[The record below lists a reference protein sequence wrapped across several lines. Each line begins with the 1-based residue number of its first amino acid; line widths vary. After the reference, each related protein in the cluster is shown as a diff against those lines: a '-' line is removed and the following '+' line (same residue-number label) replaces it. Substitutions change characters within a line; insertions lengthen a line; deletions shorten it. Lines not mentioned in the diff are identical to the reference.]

1 MVSRSNTARKVDL
14 EKAVSDSF
22 SRYAARN
29 PRSREEDLKA
39 ADYMPG
45 GNTRTSIFHPPFP
58 LTIARGEGQYV
69 EDIDQNRYTN
79 FVGEFGA
86 GLFGH
91 SNPDIAA
98 AIGRAVSDGWVLGGP
113 NRYERILAAE
123 LVNRFPSIDRVR
135 FTNSGTEAN
144 MMAISISRVVSGRSK
159 VMVFEG
165 AYHGGVFLF
174 AEGGSP
180 INAPFDYVMAPF
192 NDTQATVDL
201 VERHADDLAC
211 VVIEPIQGSGGMI
224 PAERDFLEALRD
236 VTHRHGVILIFD
248 EVVTSRLSGGGLQ
261 EVLGVT
267 PDMTTLGKY
276 IGGGAAFGA
285 FGGRA
290 DIMARFDPRSPEAVA
305 HAGTFNNNVIT
316 HAAGATAMTRIYT
329 PEIAG
334 TFNARG
340 DAFRED
346 LDAIIRRH
354 RLPMVVTGLGSI
366 MQIHC
371 CEGPLRN
378 EHDAE
383 RDDELKSQLLFH
395 ELLARGQRMTWRNSL
410 LLCLP
415 MTDSDLEAFCG
426 AFGDVLGEH
435 SHLFAMD

>member
-1 MVSRSNTARKVDL
+1 MVTRSNTARRADL
-14 EKAVSDSF
+14 EKAVRGSF
-22 SRYAARN
+22 ARYIARN

-39 ADYMPG
+39 ADHMPG
-45 GNTRTSIFHPPFP
+45 GNTRSSIFHPPFP
-58 LTIARGEGQYV
+58 LTIAMGEGQYV
-69 EDIDQNRYTN
+69 EDIDHNRYTN

-91 SNPDIAA
+91 SNGVIAV
-98 AIGRAVSDGWVLGGP
+98 AIQRAISDGWVLGGP
-113 NRYERILAAE
+113 NRHERILAAE
-123 LVNRFPSIDRVR
+123 LVKRFASIERIR

-165 AYHGGVFLF
+165 GYHGGVFLF
-174 AEGGSP
+174 SHGGSP

-192 NDTQATVDL
+192 NDTAATVAL
-201 VERHADDLAC
+201 VEHHADDLAC

-224 PAERDFLEALRD
+224 QADRAFLEALRSI
-236 VTHRHGVILIFD
+236 THRHGVILIFD

-261 EVLGVT
+261 EILGVT

-316 HAAGATAMTRIYT
+316 HAAGVAAMTQVYT
-329 PEIAG
+329 PEIAR

-340 DAFRED
+340 EAFRERLND
-346 LDAIIRRH
+346 LIGHH
-354 RLPMVVTGLGSI
+354 RLPMVVTGRGSI

-371 CEGPLRN
+371 CEGPLKN
-378 EHDAE
+378 EHDADK
-383 RDDELKSQLLFH
+383 DDELKTHLLFH

-415 MTDSDLEAFCG
+415 MTDSDLEVFCES
-426 AFGDVLGEH
+426 FDDVLGEH
-435 SHLFAMD
+435 GHLFAMD